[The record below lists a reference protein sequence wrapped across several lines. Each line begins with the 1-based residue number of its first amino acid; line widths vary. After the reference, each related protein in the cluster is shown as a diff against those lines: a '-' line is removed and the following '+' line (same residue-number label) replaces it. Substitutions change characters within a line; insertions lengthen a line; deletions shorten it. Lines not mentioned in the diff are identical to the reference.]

1 MGKFVTGT
9 TTKILNVNEFYC
21 GLHFLVGMADQAEA
35 CLKVWEGILF
45 KDDNNIDGSL
55 KHGGYSNRES
65 GTTRLIRTVC
75 KTMQQRGC
83 EKSER
88 MASFETFMK
97 EEFGMTELPL
107 FPFLGNR
114 FNILFLNG
122 AGTFYL
128 YEKLVDFF
136 KKINLDNKLLSSV
149 HWDLGV
155 IAYRVGC
162 RALGLIEKLVSG
174 PLWKIISKEKQILN
188 MSAHYQDL
196 LSFFEVC
203 ADDAS
208 AFMKGDKTFCDFAF
222 VNQDACYR
230 KLITPDELID
240 DMTKQALEIIF
251 NGLAVVTRQMLHDH
265 VGDGKF
271 ANGRNDQELVKET
284 QSVDTTNVEAKQDF
298 GMLDRLMKLKP
309 KALDIVHE
317 SIIMFTRNK
326 TGEWRD
332 KLSEENLKKAMNFT
346 KNSKK
351 QQKLM
356 YLAKKK

>member
-1 MGKFVTGT
+1 
-9 TTKILNVNEFYC
+9 
-21 GLHFLVGMADQAEA
+21 
-35 CLKVWEGILF
+35 
-45 KDDNNIDGSL
+45 
-55 KHGGYSNRES
+55 
-65 GTTRLIRTVC
+65 
-75 KTMQQRGC
+75 
-83 EKSER
+83 
-88 MASFETFMK
+88 MK
-97 EEFGMTELPL
+97 EEFGMAELPL

-251 NGLAVVTRQMLHDH
+251 SGLAVVTRQMLHDH

-326 TGEWRD
+326 TGEWTD
-332 KLSEENLKKAMNFT
+332 KLAEENLKKAMSFA

-351 QQKLM
+351 QQKLV
-356 YLAKKK
+356 YLGKKSRFKKLE

>member
-1 MGKFVTGT
+1 M
-9 TTKILNVNEFYC
+9 
-21 GLHFLVGMADQAEA
+21 
-35 CLKVWEGILF
+35 
-45 KDDNNIDGSL
+45 
-55 KHGGYSNRES
+55 
-65 GTTRLIRTVC
+65 
-75 KTMQQRGC
+75 
-83 EKSER
+83 
-88 MASFETFMK
+88 
-97 EEFGMTELPL
+97 
-107 FPFLGNR
+107 
-114 FNILFLNG
+114 
-122 AGTFYL
+122 
-128 YEKLVDFF
+128 
-136 KKINLDNKLLSSV
+136 LSSV

-155 IAYRVGC
+155 IGYRVGC
-162 RALGLIEKLVSG
+162 WALVLIEKLGSG

-208 AFMKGDKTFCDFAF
+208 GFVKGYKTFCDFAF
-222 VNQDACYR
+222 VNQDLCYR

-251 NGLAVVTRQMLHDH
+251 SGLAVVTRRMLHDH

-284 QSVDTTNVEAKQDF
+284 QSVDTTNVEAERDF

-326 TGEWRD
+326 TGEWTD
-332 KLSEENLKKAMNFT
+332 KLAEENLKKAMNFA

-351 QQKLM
+351 QQKLV
-356 YLAKKK
+356 YLGKKSRFKKLE

>member
-1 MGKFVTGT
+1 M
-9 TTKILNVNEFYC
+9 
-21 GLHFLVGMADQAEA
+21 
-35 CLKVWEGILF
+35 
-45 KDDNNIDGSL
+45 
-55 KHGGYSNRES
+55 
-65 GTTRLIRTVC
+65 
-75 KTMQQRGC
+75 
-83 EKSER
+83 
-88 MASFETFMK
+88 
-97 EEFGMTELPL
+97 
-107 FPFLGNR
+107 
-114 FNILFLNG
+114 
-122 AGTFYL
+122 
-128 YEKLVDFF
+128 
-136 KKINLDNKLLSSV
+136 LSSV

-155 IAYRVGC
+155 IAYHVGC
-162 RALGLIEKLVSG
+162 PALGLIEKH
-174 PLWKIISKEKQILN
+174 ILN

-196 LSFFEVC
+196 LSFFEIC

-208 AFMKGDKTFCDFAF
+208 AFMKGDQTFCDFAF
-222 VNQDACYR
+222 INQDACYR

-251 NGLAVVTRQMLHDH
+251 SGLAVVTRRMLHDH

-284 QSVDTTNVEAKQDF
+284 QSVDTTNVEAERDF

-332 KLSEENLKKAMNFT
+332 KLSEENLKKAMNFA

-356 YLAKKK
+356 YLAKKNANSRNSNSKTSRKYGRKREKREITGRRKRETAEAVK